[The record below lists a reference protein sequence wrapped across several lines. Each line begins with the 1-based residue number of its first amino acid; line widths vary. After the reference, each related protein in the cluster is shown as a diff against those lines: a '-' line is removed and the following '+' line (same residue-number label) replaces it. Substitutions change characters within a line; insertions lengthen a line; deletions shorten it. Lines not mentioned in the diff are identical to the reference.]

1 MSIALV
7 TTRGFGN
14 GTLIGSL
21 TKLVTVGFAIS
32 TIIPPI
38 PPVIPVSDGGLTF
51 GVLGDGINTNGKLGN
66 GIATDGVM
74 GYNKVSRGSL

>member
-21 TKLVTVGFAIS
+21 TKLVTVGFDIS

-38 PPVIPVSDGGLTF
+38 PPVIPVSDGSLTF
-51 GVLGDGINTNGKLGN
+51 GVLGN
-66 GIATDGVM
+66 GIATNGVM

>member
-21 TKLVTVGFAIS
+21 TKLVTVGFGIS
-32 TIIPPI
+32 TIIPS
-38 PPVIPVSDGGLTF
+38 VVPVSDGSLTF